1 MNLYTIDYF
10 YKLHLATVSVV
21 TGNKNKNRKESIK
34 LCKGYQKLLH
44 KVL

>member
-10 YKLHLATVSVV
+10 YKLHLAIVTVV
-21 TGNKNKNRKESIK
+21 TGNKNKKSIK